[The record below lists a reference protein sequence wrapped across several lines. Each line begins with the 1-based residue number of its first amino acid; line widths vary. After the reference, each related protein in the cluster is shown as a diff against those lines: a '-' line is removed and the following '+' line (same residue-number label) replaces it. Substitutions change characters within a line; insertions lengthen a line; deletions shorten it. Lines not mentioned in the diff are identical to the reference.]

1 MRHRH
6 GGHKLSRKAQH
17 RIAMFRNMT
26 MALIRHERIITTVA
40 KARALRPFVE
50 KLITLARKGDLH
62 SRRQV
67 ASKLGRSGEAEVV
80 PPEANGDGTTAD
92 PQLVLQKLFA
102 VIGPRFK
109 DRPGGYTRIVKRH
122 QRRLG
127 DASETAYIELLK
139 EGETRVKKER
149 APAPTPAP
157 EIPAVPPEE
166 PKAEAPKS
174 EEPKSET
181 PTETPS

>member
-6 GGHKLSRKAQH
+6 GGHKLSRTAQH

-40 KARALRPFVE
+40 KAKALRPFVE

-62 SRRQV
+62 SRRQA
-67 ASKLGRSGEAEVV
+67 ASKLGRSGEAELV
-80 PPEANGDGTTAD
+80 PPEANGSETTAD

-109 DRPGGYTRIVKRH
+109 ERPGGYTRIVKRH
-122 QRRLG
+122 ERRLG

-139 EGETRVKKER
+139 EGEVRAKKER

-157 EIPAVPPEE
+157 APETPTPETPAQVPEA
-166 PKAEAPKS
+166 PKAEAPAAPQS
-174 EEPKSET
+174 
-181 PTETPS
+181 